1 MVLYCVAAAILGIAL
16 IVGPL
21 FAIAALELKA
31 EYSGLSYLQEWAL
44 QKPDGERYSYGTY
57 SYSSIDVGVF
67 ALCFFIALVAY
78 MLSKRR
84 TSYPES
90 IWFRHLY

>member
-1 MVLYCVAAAILGIAL
+1 MVLCCVAAAILGITL

-21 FAIAALELKA
+21 FALAMLELKA
-31 EYSGLSYLQEWAL
+31 EYSVPLYLREWAL
-44 QKPDGERYSYGTY
+44 QKPDSERYGYDTY

-67 ALCFFIALVAY
+67 ALCFFIALIAY